1 MTVGGNME
9 EKIQRIRESV
19 AAASQ
24 RLVAPKTRLGSE
36 AVNVLQVLGEM
47 IDPVDQMN
55 IQLSEHVN
63 GSSPVPNNA
72 AAFASSALKAA
83 ISAEK
88 IKAVT
93 M

>member
-1 MTVGGNME
+1 ME
-9 EKIQRIRESV
+9 EKIQGIRQSV

-24 RLVAPKTRLGSE
+24 RLVAPKTWLGSE

-47 IDPVDQMN
+47 IDLVEQMN
-55 IQLSEHVN
+55 IQLSEHVH

-72 AAFASSALKAA
+72 AAFASSALTAA
-83 ISAEK
+83 MSAEK